1 MDDQESFLQHF
12 QISSI
17 TRMSDGSY
25 SAKFPGKEDCP
36 ALPSNYGS
44 CARCTWAMVRRLAQ
58 ARSLFGSYGKIIKEL
73 EKCGFIEWVDNVD
86 SLDGAH

>member
-25 SAKFPGKEDCP
+25 SAKLQDCP
-36 ALPSNYGS
+36 ALPSNYCS
-44 CARCTWAMVRRLAQ
+44 CACRTWAMVCRLAHTP
-58 ARSLFGSYGKIIKEL
+58 SLLRSYGEVIKEH
-73 EKCGFIEWVDNVD
+73 EKCGFIERVDNVD
-86 SLDGAH
+86 SLDRAH